1 MTPALPDPAPPAP
14 SRDSAAYARR
24 SILSPAFWA
33 MIALSMMCILA
44 GMTIAGLAPR
54 FLPARIEPAP
64 TIAPTPG
71 APSTPAR
78 VEGNRSR

>member
-1 MTPALPDPAPPAP
+1 
-14 SRDSAAYARR
+14 
-24 SILSPAFWA
+24 
-33 MIALSMMCILA
+33 MMCILA